1 MDASLLVSFGSVL
14 IALVALILSMRQ
26 TGRQNLL
33 PVALDVFRES
43 RTAEWFQARE
53 WVINR
58 LTDEHGPDSGVSV
71 SPKMPPN
78 WRVGSSSS
86 MTTSV
91 YSSLIR

>member
-43 RTAEWFQARE
+43 RTAEWYYQRAQ
-53 WVINR
+53 
-58 LTDEHGPDSGVSV
+58 LG
-71 SPKMPPN
+71 
-78 WRVGSSSS
+78 
-86 MTTSV
+86 
-91 YSSLIR
+91 